1 MNGTEGDPAS
11 FDLLDRLLSAQT
23 YRLADWRVAGDEVNY
38 RRFFDVN
45 NLAAL
50 RMEVPEVF
58 DVAHQLVLRLV
69 GEGKVTGLRIDHPDG
84 LYAPVE
90 YFRRLQEGAVLSTAR
105 RLVPDLGPSD
115 LEALAAHYRAQVAAN
130 PAAAEARPLWIV
142 AEKILDARR
151 APARVVGRWRARRAT
166 TSSASVNGLF
176 VERGTSRRM
185 AAIYRRFAGSALGH
199 GR

>member
-1 MNGTEGDPAS
+1 M
-11 FDLLDRLLSAQT
+11 
-23 YRLADWRVAGDEVNY
+23 
-38 RRFFDVN
+38 
-45 NLAAL
+45 
-50 RMEVPEVF
+50 
-58 DVAHQLVLRLV
+58 

-142 AEKILDARR
+142 AEKILV
-151 APARVVGRWRARRAT
+151 PGEPLPEWWVVAGT
-166 TSSASVNGLF
+166 TGYDFLGSVNGLL
-176 VERGTSRRM
+176 VDRGTSRRM
-185 AAIYRRFAGSALGH
+185 AAIYRRFAGARSGH